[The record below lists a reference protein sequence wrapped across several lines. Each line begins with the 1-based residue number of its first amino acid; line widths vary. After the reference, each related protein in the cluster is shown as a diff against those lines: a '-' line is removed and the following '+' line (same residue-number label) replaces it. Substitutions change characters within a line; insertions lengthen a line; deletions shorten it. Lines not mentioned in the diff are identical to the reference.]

1 MKKGYWI
8 GHVDVSDPE
17 RYKDY
22 IATATPAYERFGAR
36 FLIRGGTYE
45 PVEGAARSRNVVIEF
60 PSFQAAKDCYNSP
73 EYMAARAIR
82 QKFATG
88 ELMIIEGYED

>member
-8 GHVDVSDPE
+8 GHVDVSNPE

-22 IATATPAYERFGAR
+22 ISTATPAYERFGAR
-36 FLIRGGTYE
+36 FLIRGGAYE

-60 PSFQAAKDCYNSP
+60 PSYQAAKDCYNSP
-73 EYMAARAIR
+73 EYVAARAIR
-82 QKFATG
+82 QEVAIG
-88 ELMIIEGYED
+88 ELMIVEGHEG

>member
-22 IATATPAYERFGAR
+22 ISTATPAYERFGAR
-36 FLIRGGTYE
+36 FLIRGGAYE

-60 PSFQAAKDCYNSP
+60 PSYQAAKDCYNSP
-73 EYMAARAIR
+73 EYVAARAIR
-82 QKFATG
+82 QEVAIG
-88 ELMIIEGYED
+88 ELMIVEGHEG